1 MSEHL
6 PTSREGGDATV
17 PGELGAL
24 HARADEV
31 GRAVEAELAAA
42 SPELGEI
49 EAYRVGHRHL
59 QAAGLLRLVVPA
71 SAGGDDVGDLAP
83 ASTS

>member
-6 PTSREGGDATV
+6 TTTREGVDATV
-17 PGELGAL
+17 PGELGPL

-42 SPELGEI
+42 SPEKK
-49 EAYRVGHRHL
+49 V
-59 QAAGLLRLVVPA
+59 
-71 SAGGDDVGDLAP
+71 
-83 ASTS
+83 